1 MKLFHYFIGKDVKI
15 LKEEPIIKTPSI
27 ININNLDDFVP
38 DDELDKSFLEDS
50 GHGDI
55 VVKISKETEINSDE
69 R

>member
-1 MKLFHYFIGKDVKI
+1 MTFFYYFLGKDVKI
-15 LKEEPIIKTPSI
+15 LKEEPFIKTHSI

-55 VVKISKETEINSDE
+55 VVKTSKETDIHSDE

>member
-1 MKLFHYFIGKDVKI
+1 MNIFYYFIGKDVKI
-15 LKEEPIIKTPSI
+15 LKEEPSIKTPSI

-38 DDELDKSFLEDS
+38 DDELDKSFLEDA

-55 VVKISKETEINSDE
+55 VVKTSKETEINSDE